1 MPLGRG
7 GCQSAF
13 YCYEIQPSRYRGQDA
28 CATRFSLFTSYII
41 LINLGVVMGKLV
53 TLNIDGGFHQGFSVR
68 GEIWQDV
75 DSIKN
80 EPNLAIASKSA
91 HLSPHSEILKQ
102 YRHWQS
108 LYTNLD
114 VFFSNRLKSKAGFT
128 NISDNDKNGAFK
140 ACKKAANL
148 LSKTFNTWLGSP
160 DFQTIEILLR
170 NYLDKSESTRIL
182 LATENYG
189 LRRLPWHEWD
199 LLKDFPK
206 AEIALATPN
215 FQRVD
220 TTKKL
225 DKKDKIKIL
234 VILGDNAGTDADE
247 KVIRKLIP
255 DAEICWLITPKR
267 SELDEPLWQKSWD
280 ILFFAGH
287 GKTKDNGSIGTI
299 QINGQDVLTISEIKN
314 HLLQAVKSGL
324 KLAIF
329 NACDGL
335 GLAYQLAEGE
345 DLHLPQIIVMRENL
359 PVAVAPNFLQYF
371 LENYTQGLSLYTSL
385 RESRQRLQ
393 ILEKGF
399 PCVSWLPVLCQNPA
413 EIPPRW
419 LELGGKNQISPYK
432 GLSAFTE
439 NDTEIF
445 FGRKVL
451 TNSLLEK
458 VARQNLVAVIG
469 ASGSGKSSLVAA
481 GLIPQWLAQATEFLP
496 RFVVKIRPG
505 FPYPNPWENLAE
517 ELGKI
522 SPNLTANNLAFLELV
537 GNLEANSGELAKCL
551 TGIVQEKNGCQIL
564 LVIDQFEELYTLCSE
579 EKRRSFLAGL
589 VDTVREESW
598 KIVLTL
604 RADFLSQALDEDLG
618 KIFDERDKLITPM
631 NDQELKEA
639 IALPSQKFEVE
650 FADELINRMIQD
662 YRQNSGHLPM
672 LQFALE
678 ELWKRQKYGVISLA
692 SYEEIGG
699 LTQVLGDYAEKIYIG
714 LSQEEKE
721 QARYIFTQLVQP
733 ISQEKSGEVSRI
745 ATRKIATF
753 ADIGKENW
761 QLVIKFAD
769 ERLVVTNKEKDVA
782 SVELIHEVLI
792 SAWSRLKN
800 WIEQDWEFRRW
811 QEKLRDNLS
820 QWEQEKKD
828 DFLLQGGLLK
838 EAESWLEKG
847 EQKIPEKEKGYVEK
861 SRERRERER
870 QKLIGGLTGG
880 LVMVSLFAVGAV
892 LQWQR
897 AERQSLI
904 NEVDSLSNL
913 ALNQFQSGEGGIS
926 ALMTAMDAG
935 QKLKKLVKNDE
946 NLENYPTTQPLLALQ
961 TITSNIRE
969 KNEFMSDHWGTNT
982 VSRAIFTPDG
992 KQIVSSS
999 WRKVIIWNLA
1009 GEKVNEW
1016 EIPTEFFESSSSKIT
1031 DIAISPNGKYI
1042 ATLTKGAVNI
1052 WDFSGKNIVR
1062 IKSNASSNY
1071 LPYSIVKFSPDS
1083 QYLALSSINSN
1094 KIEFFTLLG
1103 HKILDLEID
1112 GGSIVESLEF
1122 TPDSEEIAIGN
1133 NLGMVQ
1139 FWSLKTLYD
1148 PLLGFTSSLDW
1159 EKTREFKVNTH
1170 KVTKIAIS
1178 SDGQRLLTLGVDVNA
1193 DKNLGL
1199 APKLWDLSGK
1209 KIADFGFYQTN
1220 FNLWGAVSF
1229 SPNNKEIA
1237 IAILGEGEVKFYDA
1251 LSGKLI
1257 ARTIVNMGSG
1267 YTIDYSPDSKL
1278 IILSGVTG
1286 MKLLSSNDSG
1296 FAPIELPFNYAAET
1310 HNIPIE
1316 LHYSADGKKLVVIS
1330 KHYNPKYNYIDV
1342 WDWQKKEKRRIA
1354 LGKSSIYIKNEER
1367 WIPDFASVTPDGKSI
1382 IIVSKEVLKKID
1394 LEGNLISQ
1402 LRTNLNSDEIALDAW
1417 AEIGYIGN
1425 KHYSSS
1431 FDGSVVSTIGLSLSR
1446 AYWIAPP
1453 LRLWNFSTQQVKEF
1467 NSKSLY
1473 TEPQRVLVSPNSK
1486 YFWISSLD
1494 GIGQLWNTSGKLLDP
1509 LDVSAKSS
1517 SNKNKVSALA
1527 ILLHEV
1533 KKNPLGYWQVGI
1545 LRVFEN
1551 STAMKAGL
1559 RSGDTIVEING
1570 QKIPGDLTEIYN
1582 LLKGEAGTTVKIKI
1596 LSYEG
1601 GDFKEKTITREE
1613 FILDFSS
1620 FSLLIGGT
1628 AKFSPDSKYL
1638 ATWNA
1643 GSQNLSLRNIK
1654 TKKLVE
1660 INNQGGIVGVFFS
1673 PDNQLLATAGIDYSI
1688 KIWDFYGK
1696 LISNIKLEQIPANM
1710 TFSPD
1715 SQQIGFLGHPNEL
1728 SIWSIDGKQIAKY
1741 TIPEENQT
1749 QIAFSPDGKY
1759 IATGQN
1765 KVLIWQNKNL
1775 NELLA
1780 TGCDW
1785 LQEYLTTRPQE
1796 KEKLKMCQEE
1806 IK

>member
-1 MPLGRG
+1 ML
-7 GCQSAF
+7 
-13 YCYEIQPSRYRGQDA
+13 
-28 CATRFSLFTSYII
+28 
-41 LINLGVVMGKLV
+41 
-53 TLNIDGGFHQGFSVR
+53 
-68 GEIWQDV
+68 
-75 DSIKN
+75 
-80 EPNLAIASKSA
+80 
-91 HLSPHSEILKQ
+91 
-102 YRHWQS
+102 
-108 LYTNLD
+108 
-114 VFFSNRLKSKAGFT
+114 
-128 NISDNDKNGAFK
+128 
-140 ACKKAANL
+140 
-148 LSKTFNTWLGSP
+148 TFN
-160 DFQTIEILLR
+160 
-170 NYLDKSESTRIL
+170 
-182 LATENYG
+182 
-189 LRRLPWHEWD
+189 
-199 LLKDFPK
+199 
-206 AEIALATPN
+206 AEIALASPN

-220 TTKKL
+220 TTKNL
-225 DKKDKIKIL
+225 DKKDKVKIL
-234 VILGDNAGTDADE
+234 VILGDDAGTDADE
-247 KVIRKLIP
+247 QVIRELIP
-255 DAEICWLITPKR
+255 DAEICWLIEPQR

-329 NACDGL
+329 NSCDGL

-359 PVAVAPNFLQYF
+359 PVAIAPQF
-371 LENYTQGLSLYTSL
+371 LEFFLKNYTQGLSLYSSL

-393 ILEKGF
+393 ISEEKF

-419 LELGGKNQISPYK
+419 FELGGKIQTPYK

-451 TNSLLEK
+451 TNSLLLK
-458 VARQNLVAVIG
+458 LARQNLVAVIG

-481 GLIPQWLAQATEFLP
+481 GLIPQWLAQGTEILP
-496 RFVVKIRPG
+496 RFLVKIRPG
-505 FPYPNPWENLAE
+505 FPHPNPWENLAE

-522 SPNLTANNLAFLELV
+522 LPNLTTNNKFV
-537 GNLEANSGELAKCL
+537 GNLEANYGELAKCL
-551 TGIVQEKNGCQIL
+551 TAIVQEKNGCQIL
-564 LVIDQFEELYTLCSE
+564 LAIDQFEELYTLCSE

-589 VDTVREESW
+589 VDAVREESW

-631 NDQELKEA
+631 NDEELREA
-639 IALPSQKFEVE
+639 IALPAEKFEVE
-650 FADELINRMIQD
+650 FADELIKRMIQD

-699 LTQVLGDYAEKIYIG
+699 LTQVLGDYAEKIYG
-714 LSQEEKE
+714 LLSQEEKE

-792 SAWSRLKN
+792 TAWSRLKN

-820 QWEQEKKD
+820 QWEKEKKD

-838 EAESWLEKG
+838 EAESWLEKA
-847 EQKIPEKEKGYVEK
+847 EQKIPEKEREYIDK
-861 SRERRERER
+861 SRKRRERER
-870 QKLIGGLTGG
+870 QKLISGLTGG

-892 LQWQR
+892 WQWQR

-913 ALNQFQSGEGGIS
+913 ALNQFESGEGGIS

-935 QKLKKLVKNDE
+935 QKLKKLVKDDE
-946 NLENYPTTQPLLALQ
+946 KLGNYPTTRSFLALQ
-961 TITSNIRE
+961 TILNNIKE
-969 KNEFMSDHWGTNT
+969 KNEFMSGNRGNNT

-999 WRKVIIWNLA
+999 FRKVIIWNLA

-1016 EIPTEFFESSSSKIT
+1016 EIPTEFFESYSSIIT
-1031 DIAISPNGKYI
+1031 DLAISPNGKYI

-1052 WDFSGKNIVR
+1052 WDFSGKNIAK
-1062 IKSNASSNY
+1062 IKPGAVNIWNFSRKNRAKTKPNASNNY
-1071 LPYSIVKFSPDS
+1071 LPYSIVKFTPDS
-1083 QYLALSSINSN
+1083 QYLTLSSTNSN
-1094 KIEFFTLLG
+1094 KIQFFTVSG
-1103 HKILDLEID
+1103 HKVIDLIID
-1112 GGSIVESLEF
+1112 GDNSIVESLEF

-1133 NLGMVQ
+1133 NWGMVQ

-1148 PLLGFTSSLDW
+1148 PLLGLESSLDLPKMDW

-1193 DKNLGL
+1193 DKTSGV

-1209 KIADFGFYQTN
+1209 KIADFGFYQNNLN
-1220 FNLWGAVSF
+1220 FYFWGAVSF

-1257 ARTIVNMGSG
+1257 ARTITNVGSG

-1316 LHYSADGKKLVVIS
+1316 LDYSADGKKLVVIS
-1330 KHYNPKYNYIDV
+1330 KHYDDRHNYIDV

-1354 LGKSSIYIKNEER
+1354 LSKSYIKNGEKEI

-1382 IIVSKEVLKKID
+1382 IIINNEVLKKFD

-1417 AEIGYIGN
+1417 AQAGYIGN

-1431 FDGSVVSTIGLSLSR
+1431 FDGSVVSTIGLSLSPVYGLAR
-1446 AYWIAPP
+1446 P

-1473 TEPQRVLVSPNSK
+1473 TDPQRVLVSPNGK
-1486 YFWISSLD
+1486 YFWKSLSG
-1494 GIGQLWNTSGKLLDP
+1494 GIGQLWNTYGKLLDP

-1527 ILLHEV
+1527 ILLNGEV
-1533 KKNPLGYWQVGI
+1533 KKNPLGYWQVDI
-1545 LRVFEN
+1545 VSVFEN

-1582 LLKGEAGTTVKIKI
+1582 LLKGEAGTTVKVKI
-1596 LSYEG
+1596 FSPEE

-1620 FSLLIGGT
+1620 FSLLSGNT

-1638 ATWNA
+1638 ATWGV

-1673 PDNQLLATAGIDYSI
+1673 RDNQLLATVGIDYTI
-1688 KIWDFYGK
+1688 KIWDFSGK

-1715 SQQIGFLGHPNEL
+1715 SQQIAILGHPNEL

-1741 TIPEENQT
+1741 TVPESDQT
-1749 QIAFSPDGKY
+1749 KIVFSPDGKY
-1759 IATGQN
+1759 IATGQS
-1765 KVLIWQNKNL
+1765 KVFIWQNKNL

-1785 LQEYLTTRPQE
+1785 LQEYLTTRPEE
-1796 KEKLKMCQEE
+1796 KEKLKVCQEE
-1806 IK
+1806 VK